1 MRASPAGRAKTIETV
16 SQIPAIELQNVSK
29 SFGAVKALQEVS
41 FSIPQ
46 GQVVALLGPNGA
58 VFFALAIFAYRTE
71 ERHAFG

>member
-1 MRASPAGRAKTIETV
+1 MRASPAERAKTIETV
-16 SQIPAIELQNVSK
+16 SQIPAIELQNASK

-58 VFFALAIFAYRTE
+58 GKTTAMHSLAQ
-71 ERHAFG
+71 GSDQL